1 MAGNA
6 ASGGLSIRERVRA
19 YVAEARHIRHT
30 ATSLASRIR
39 AHNVASV
46 TEALEELVREGALQ
60 KEARGDRE
68 PVYLKGLSTWADT
81 GRRKNAPRQLP
92 RS

>member
-19 YVAEARHIRHT
+19 YVAGARHIRHT
-30 ATSLASRIR
+30 ATSMANRLH

-46 TEALEELVREGALQ
+46 AEALDELVREGALQ
-60 KEARGDRE
+60 KETRGDRE
-68 PVYLKGLSTWADT
+68 PVYLKGLNAWVAGTRASELP
-81 GRRKNAPRQLP
+81 RAPR
-92 RS
+92 S